1 MNTTSH
7 DDTTLNTLAGEYVL
21 GTLTADERRDV
32 QARLEHDD
40 VLRAAVHQWEERLLP
55 LVALTEPVAPSG
67 QLWTRIDRSLQA
79 AAVPATG
86 YLTPAAQAS
95 DIAGPVTSSPATD
108 ASRRTQAAAPATAP
122 SRRPAASASRGW
134 RGWRGWTSLPLW
146 RGLSTAGFACAL
158 VLATVIARQEDTPA
172 PVAPQ
177 FLVVLA
183 APQGNAPGWV
193 VQAHDTNQVQLI
205 PLGVMEVPAGKALEF
220 WTKADDWKA
229 PVSLGLIAPG
239 QPVRIPLDALP
250 PLQNNQLFELTLE
263 PASGSPTGLPTGP
276 IQFIGRAVKVL

>member
-1 MNTTSH
+1 MNTIPL
-7 DDTTLNTLAGEYVL
+7 DDTLNTLAGEYVL

-40 VLRAAVHQWEERLLP
+40 ALRAAVHHWEERLLP
-55 LVALTEPVAPSG
+55 LVALAEPVTPSS

-79 AAVPATG
+79 DAVPATG
-86 YLTPAAQAS
+86 YLTPTAEPAS
-95 DIAGPVTSSPATD
+95 DIAGPVTSSPAADPHHSAHD
-108 ASRRTQAAAPATAP
+108 AAPAAAPV
-122 SRRPAASASRGW
+122 RRPAASSS

-158 VLATVIARQEDTPA
+158 VLATVIARQPDTPA

-193 VQAHDTNQVQLI
+193 IQANDTSQVQLI
-205 PLGVMEVPAGKALEF
+205 PLGVMEVPPGKALEF

-263 PASGSPTGLPTGP
+263 PSTGSPTGLPTGP